1 MWHRLTF
8 LVVRLTFTIM
18 KRIPKP
24 KPEEYAVY
32 YNRYIDTIS
41 EDTHILKA
49 LKEES
54 KEFEKQL
61 LSLSEGKL
69 HYRYA
74 PGKWSIKDIL
84 MHLIDC
90 ERIFL
95 YRALRFSRND
105 QTPLP
110 FFEEDQYAMVAE
122 ADKLSIRKIVKEYK
136 TQRAATLAFFDN
148 QTQKSLKRTGIAS
161 QAAMSVR
168 ACAWIICAHER
179 HHRKIMEERYLGSE

>member
-1 MWHRLTF
+1 
-8 LVVRLTFTIM
+8 M

-24 KPEEYAVY
+24 EPKEYAVY
-32 YNRYIDTIS
+32 YSQYVDTIP
-41 EDTHILKA
+41 EDTSILA
-49 LKEES
+49 VLKEEARA
-54 KEFEKQL
+54 FEQFL
-61 LSLSEGKL
+61 LGLSEEQL

-74 PGKWSIKDIL
+74 EGKWSIKDIV

-110 FFEEDQYAMVAE
+110 FFEENDYARLAE
-122 ADKLSIRKIVKEYK
+122 ADKLKIRQILKEYK
-136 TQRAATLAFFDN
+136 TQRAATLAFFNN
-148 QTQKSLKRTGIAS
+148 QSQKALKRSGIAS

-179 HHRKIMEERYLGSE
+179 HHKRIIHERYVPMP